1 MARSE
6 QSHSLEEIAKKAGFN
21 LTKGEKFSPN
31 SKAFFRYGI
40 LPGDGSS
47 PNFYI
52 RFSTLLEFLE
62 KTQQFYSENGV
73 PIIKYDY
80 EVGKSFMNT
89 NRWIISPNPRVCI
102 VNPGPINLPLEWRR
116 IFNKEQN
123 EELQYFITKLNNF
136 LDEGDTGNLIYN
148 FFKKGPTKKDFDPF
162 EGSEIPIF
170 KKEVGGVIVGD
181 IMNIYLNVDFVFD
194 TLLQNLD
201 SEKESISIF
210 KFLNTICKALDNNLG
225 GLSSLAPFINE
236 STNTLSIIEEGD
248 LPNKNKIL
256 ENLGLDNKNIPLQL
270 YGYKSEDA
278 GFVKSFNL
286 KTEITNDLAVMTSI
300 GAQASSEHIKGIDA
314 TAFNLWNRGLIDRFF
329 KVKKESLVENKE
341 NEEDPRNKLGT
352 EYAFQIISYIKLLA
366 DYEEEGGF
374 NVDDIELYKNA
385 LKGVTEYQKELTKL
399 DNPDK
404 VSQPGF
410 LPINLNLTLDGM
422 SGPTILQQFETDGR
436 FLPTPI
442 NDTLTFLIKGLN
454 HKISNNIWTTSI
466 DSLSVPKNIEVDSTN
481 AVSTT
486 NPSFIEEKRDV
497 YQDFIQKTPWSAC
510 YISYVM
516 YEYISKSTSEQIKA
530 FPYSAAHTKYAQDIR
545 NGNFP
550 FFKALNPST
559 TKIEVGDIII
569 FNRSNSGLTWKT
581 KNWRGKS
588 SHGDIVYKIDGERM
602 SYIGGNKGNPGC
614 VKKSFMTLVDGKIP
628 SGKIGTGDYQV
639 FTIIRAQSITAKSIG
654 RYAEEE
660 FIKITK
666 VKGSGIRNNTIHDND
681 PVLYPFLDQYYK
693 QGNLAPPPLPEA

>member
-1 MARSE
+1 MERVE
-6 QSHSLEEIAKKAGFN
+6 QSYSLEEIAKKAGFN
-21 LTKGEKFSPN
+21 LTTGEKFSDN
-31 SKAFFRYGI
+31 DEDFFRYNI

-52 RFSTLLEFLE
+52 KFSALLEFLE

-73 PIIKYDY
+73 PIIKYDR
-80 EVGKSFMNT
+80 EEGKSLMNT
-89 NRWIISPNPRVCI
+89 NRWIISPNPRICI
-102 VNPGPINLPLEWRR
+102 VNPGPINLPLEWMR
-116 IFNKEQN
+116 IFNKGANEQ
-123 EELQYFITKLNNF
+123 LGTIIKSLNNF
-136 LDEGDTGNLIYN
+136 LDEVNTGNLIYKI
-148 FFKKGPTKKDFDPF
+148 FKEDNVKKDFDPF
-162 EGSEIPIF
+162 EGSKIPLF

-181 IMNIYLNVDFVFD
+181 IMNIYLNVDFVFS

-225 GLSSLAPFINE
+225 GLSSLAPFIDE

-256 ENLGLDNKNIPLQL
+256 ENLGLDNKNVPLQL
-270 YGYKSEDA
+270 YGYKSGDA

-329 KVKKESLVENKE
+329 KVKKESLVEDKE
-341 NEEDPRNKLGT
+341 DKEDPRNKLGK

-366 DYEEEGGF
+366 DYEESGGF
-374 NVDDIELYKNA
+374 NVDDIELYRNA
-385 LKGVTEYQKELTKL
+385 LKGITEYQKELTKL
-399 DNPDK
+399 DNPNK

-486 NPSFIEEKRDV
+486 NPSFIEDKRDV
-497 YQDFIQKTPWSAC
+497 YQEFIDKTPWSAC
-510 YISYVM
+510 YISSVI
-516 YEYISKSTSEQIKA
+516 YEYMKSTAEKYPA
-530 FPYSAAHTKYAQDIR
+530 FPYSATHTKYAQDIR
-545 NGNFP
+545 NGDFP

-559 TKIEVGDIII
+559 TKIKVGDIII
-569 FNRSNSGLTWKT
+569 FNRSSSGLTFQS
-581 KNWRGKS
+581 KNWRGKP
-588 SHGDIVYKIDGERM
+588 SHGDIVYKIDGKIM
-602 SYIGGNKGNPGC
+602 SYIGGNKGEPGC

-628 SGKIGTGDYQV
+628 SGKIGTEDYQV
-639 FTIIRAQSITAKSIG
+639 FTIIRAQSRTRDAIG
-654 RYAEEE
+654 RHAEEE
-660 FIKITK
+660 FTKITK
-666 VKGSGIRNNTIHDND
+666 VKGGPATNQTIHDND
-681 PVLYPFLDQYYK
+681 PKLYPFLDLYYK
-693 QGNLAPPPLPEA
+693 RGRLAPPTLPPA

>member
-1 MARSE
+1 MERVE

-21 LTKGEKFSPN
+21 LTAGKKFSDN
-31 SKAFFRYGI
+31 IKAFFRYEI
-40 LPGDGSS
+40 LPGDGST

-52 RFSTLLEFLE
+52 KFSALLEFLE

-73 PIIKYDY
+73 PIIKYDRR
-80 EVGKSFMNT
+80 EGKSFMNT
-89 NRWIISPNPRVCI
+89 NRWIISPNPKICI

-116 IFNKEQN
+116 IFNVNAN
-123 EELQYFITKLNNF
+123 EKLQKTLNAVEWFFDDTVTSKFIFNILSDDN
-136 LDEGDTGNLIYN
+136 I
-148 FFKKGPTKKDFDPF
+148 KKGFNPF
-162 EGSEIPIF
+162 EGSKIPLF

-181 IMNIYLNVDFVFD
+181 IMNIYLNVNFVFN

-256 ENLGLDNKNIPLQL
+256 ENLGLDNKNVPLQL
-270 YGYKSEDA
+270 YGYKSGDA

-329 KVKKESLVENKE
+329 KVKKESLVEDKE
-341 NEEDPRNKLGT
+341 NEEDPRDKLGKD
-352 EYAFQIISYIKLLA
+352 YGFQIINYIKLLA
-366 DYEEEGGF
+366 DYEEKGGF

-385 LKGVTEYQKELTKL
+385 LKGITEYQKGLVKL

-481 AVSTT
+481 AVSTIK
-486 NPSFIEEKRDV
+486 PSFIEDKRKA
-497 YQDFIQKTPWSAC
+497 YQEFIDKTPWSAC

-516 YEYISKSTSEQIKA
+516 YEYIRNSTAEQLNA
-530 FPYSAAHTKYAQDIR
+530 FPYSAAHTMYAQDIR
-545 NGNFP
+545 NGNSP

-559 TKIEVGDIII
+559 TKIKVGDIII

-602 SYIGGNKGNPGC
+602 SYIGGNKGYPGC

-639 FTIIRAQSITAKSIG
+639 FTIIRAQSITANAIG
-654 RYAEEE
+654 RYAEGE
-660 FIKITK
+660 FTKITN
-666 VKGSGIRNNTIHDND
+666 VKGSGVRNNTIHDND
-681 PVLYPFLDQYYK
+681 PKLYPFLDQYYK
-693 QGNLAPPPLPEA
+693 RGKLAPPPLPEA